1 MDLMVELKS
10 TKSGFA
16 IRRLDHFGINQDKF
30 WSAAQESNLYGFP
43 QNFLRVPRLPIPASR
58 RWSEIKES
66 NLYGLPHQFL
76 KLTRLPVP
84 ANLRLKLG
92 AVLSNVAFRSARSTD
107 AFCPLGLGSP
117 CCTLTAQDGRPPGN
131 LTPLSASVALRIIR
145 YTSGP

>member
-43 QNFLRVPRLPIPASR
+43 QNFLRVPRLPIPANR

-84 ANLRLKLG
+84 ANLRLKWK
-92 AVLSNVAFRSARSTD
+92 ARPDSNWDWIVRSDQSCSLDHAPVKIGDPGRIRTD
-107 AFCPLGLGSP
+107 FCMG
-117 CCTLTAQDGRPPGN
+117 
-131 LTPLSASVALRIIR
+131 
-145 YTSGP
+145 